1 MTASRSIVIASA
13 GSGKTYTL
21 ANRLIA
27 WMVDRLRREGD
38 PGCDRILAS
47 TFTRKAAG
55 EILDRVLE
63 HLAKGAI
70 DPEVCAQYAAG
81 MGLHPEP
88 TPSEFADVL
97 EALVRQ
103 LHRVQIGTL
112 DGFFHRIAHCFSA
125 ELGLPEHWTIADE

>member
-27 WMVDRLRREGD
+27 WMVDRLRVEGD

-47 TFTRKAAG
+47 TFTHKAAG

-70 DPEVCAQYAAG
+70 DPEVCGQYAAV
-81 MGLHPEP
+81 MGLDPEP
-88 TPSEFADVL
+88 ASMTAS
-97 EALVRQ
+97 
-103 LHRVQIGTL
+103 
-112 DGFFHRIAHCFSA
+112 
-125 ELGLPEHWTIADE
+125 LGATHS